1 MILYTNFFSQV
12 SQATIFILTWRS
24 RLDPNREDLQ
34 AAQGDPIALK
44 AYKEFHSAINHAKS
58 IVKRGL
64 LIDFHGFNKDWVIM
78 FYLLFT
84 FWSLK
89 QNALVTFSGYKKY
102 YSSLQE
108 VRNRTEVG
116 YLISKGPLNDGEFEP
131 SETSFR
137 SLVKRKNLDKR
148 FFLGNESLGALL
160 EREGYFAVPSPNR
173 FPGNYLI
180 LKKLSPL
187 LRYNWKILFFPTAKI
202 WH

>member
-1 MILYTNFFSQV
+1 MGNFVLSTIYIL
-12 SQATIFILTWRS
+12 
-24 RLDPNREDLQ
+24 
-34 AAQGDPIALK
+34 
-44 AYKEFHSAINHAKS
+44 
-58 IVKRGL
+58 
-64 LIDFHGFNKDWVIM
+64 VII
-78 FYLLFT
+78 
-84 FWSLK
+84 K
-89 QNALVTFSGYKKY
+89 QNAQVTFSGYKKY

-137 SLVKRKNLDKR
+137 SLVKRKKLDKR

-173 FPGNYLI
+173 SPGNYSI

-187 LRYNWKILFFPTAKI
+187 LRYN
-202 WH
+202 

>member
-1 MILYTNFFSQV
+1 M
-12 SQATIFILTWRS
+12 
-24 RLDPNREDLQ
+24 
-34 AAQGDPIALK
+34 K

-160 EREGYFAVPSPNR
+160 EKEGYFAVPSPNR
-173 FPGNYLI
+173 SPGNYSD

-187 LRYNWKILFFPTAKI
+187 LRYN
-202 WH
+202 

>member
-1 MILYTNFFSQV
+1 M
-12 SQATIFILTWRS
+12 
-24 RLDPNREDLQ
+24 
-34 AAQGDPIALK
+34 K

-78 FYLLFT
+78 VYILFT
-84 FWSLK
+84 FWQS
-89 QNALVTFSGYKKY
+89 NAIVAISGYNKY
-102 YSSLQE
+102 HSSFQKE
-108 VRNRTEVG
+108 RNRTEVG

-160 EREGYFAVPSPNR
+160 EKEGYFAVPSPNR
-173 FPGNYLI
+173 SPGNYSI
-180 LKKLSPL
+180 LKKYSPHL
-187 LRYNWKILFFPTAKI
+187 K
-202 WH
+202 